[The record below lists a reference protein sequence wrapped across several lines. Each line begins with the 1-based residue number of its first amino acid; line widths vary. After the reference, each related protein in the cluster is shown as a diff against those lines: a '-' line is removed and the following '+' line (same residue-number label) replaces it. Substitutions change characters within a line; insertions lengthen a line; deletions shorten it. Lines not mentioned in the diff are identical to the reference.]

1 MLVVRFSIM
10 FSRPPRLALALILPA
25 LVALG
30 ACTTPPKA
38 KLQEDFSSS
47 AASPY
52 TRTFDVTSAEAC
64 EGARRALLSQ
74 GYMTTLVRPD
84 TVDATKNFQ
93 PASDS
98 HFTVEFHIVCTAG
111 DDATNSSIIYA
122 NAVQNG
128 YALKK
133 SDTSASVGLSVL
145 GSLSLPIRSNSDAMV
160 KISSE
165 TIQAG
170 KFYDRFFDLVGHYLA
185 NVVRSAPVPGNNV
198 DATPL
203 PPPAP
208 APALVVTTL
217 PAAPGSNAAPVIVP
231 VAASGSAAASA
242 AQGAAPPPSTPV
254 AAATPAHE
262 IAAAPQETA
271 PAKASSAAPAIATDN
286 APAIAASPASGTAA
300 SPQ

>member
-1 MLVVRFSIM
+1 M
-10 FSRPPRLALALILPA
+10 FSRPSRVALALTLPA
-25 LVALG
+25 LAVLA
-30 ACTTPPKA
+30 ACSTPPKA
-38 KLQEDFSSS
+38 KLQEDFVNGS
-47 AASPY
+47 ASPY
-52 TRTFDVTSAEAC
+52 TRTFQVGSTEAC

-111 DDATNSSIIYA
+111 DDATNSSIVYA

-165 TIQAG
+165 TIQSG
-170 KFYDRFFDLVGHYLA
+170 KFYNGFFDLVGHYLA
-185 NVVRSAPVPGNNV
+185 NVVRSSPVPGDTV
-198 DATPL
+198 SATPL
-203 PPPAP
+203 PMPPAP
-208 APALVVTTL
+208 PALVVTPMPATL
-217 PAAPGSNAAPVIVP
+217 GGNAAPVIMPAAQAQAAAATAIPATPAVSATSAAP
-231 VAASGSAAASA
+231 VAAPIAPMAPLGSTV
-242 AQGAAPPPSTPV
+242 PMM
-254 AAATPAHE
+254 PAHE
-262 IAAAPQETA
+262 TTA
-271 PAKASSAAPAIATDN
+271 LDST
-286 APAIAASPASGTAA
+286 PAIAASPASGAAA

>member
-1 MLVVRFSIM
+1 MS
-10 FSRPPRLALALILPA
+10 SRPSRVALALTLPA
-25 LVALG
+25 LAVLA
-30 ACTTPPKA
+30 ACSTPPKA
-38 KLQEDFSSS
+38 KLQEDFVDGS
-47 AASPY
+47 ASPY
-52 TRTFDVTSAEAC
+52 TRTFQVGSTEAC

-111 DDATNSSIIYA
+111 DDATNSSIVYA

-165 TIQAG
+165 TIQSG
-170 KFYDRFFDLVGHYLA
+170 KFYNGFFDLVGHYLA
-185 NVVRSAPVPGNNV
+185 NVVRSSPVPG
-198 DATPL
+198 DTISATPL
-203 PPPAP
+203 PMAPA
-208 APALVVTTL
+208 APALVVTPM
-217 PAAPGSNAAPVIVP
+217 PATPGGNAAPVITPATQAPAAATATPAAP
-231 VAASGSAAASA
+231 VAAPIAPMTPLVPAVPMMPMHETTALGS
-242 AQGAAPPPSTPV
+242 T
-254 AAATPAHE
+254 
-262 IAAAPQETA
+262 
-271 PAKASSAAPAIATDN
+271 
-286 APAIAASPASGTAA
+286 PAIAASPASDAAA
-300 SPQ
+300 STQ

>member
-1 MLVVRFSIM
+1 M
-10 FSRPPRLALALILPA
+10 FSRLSRVALALTLPA
-25 LVALG
+25 LALLA
-30 ACTTPPKA
+30 ACSTPPKA
-38 KLQEDFSSS
+38 KLQEDFVNSS
-47 AASPY
+47 ASPY
-52 TRTFDVTSAEAC
+52 TRTFEVGSTEAC

-74 GYMTTLVRPD
+74 GYMTTLARPD

-111 DDATNSSIIYA
+111 DDATNSSIVYA

-165 TIQAG
+165 TIQSG
-170 KFYDRFFDLVGHYLA
+170 KFYNGFFDLVGHYLA
-185 NVVRSAPVPGNNV
+185 NVVRSSPVPG
-198 DATPL
+198 DTISATPL
-203 PPPAP
+203 PMPPAP
-208 APALVVTTL
+208 PALVVTPMPATL
-217 PAAPGSNAAPVIVP
+217 GGNAAPVIMPAAQAPAAAPATSATPATPTIPATPAAP
-231 VAASGSAAASA
+231 VAAPI
-242 AQGAAPPPSTPV
+242 APPTPLVPTVPMMPTHETTALDSTP
-254 AAATPAHE
+254 
-262 IAAAPQETA
+262 
-271 PAKASSAAPAIATDN
+271 S
-286 APAIAASPASGTAA
+286 IAASPASGVAA

>member
-1 MLVVRFSIM
+1 MSSRRSRAALVS
-10 FSRPPRLALALILPA
+10 ILPVLA
-25 LVALG
+25 ALG
-30 ACTTPPKA
+30 ACSTPPKA
-38 KLQEDFSSS
+38 KLQEDFISNGT
-47 AASPY
+47 SPY
-52 TRTFDVTSAEAC
+52 TRTFEVTSTEAC

-84 TVDATKNFQ
+84 SVDATKNFQ

-111 DDATNSSIIYA
+111 DDATNSSIVYA

-165 TIQAG
+165 TIQTG
-170 KFYDRFFDLVGHYLA
+170 RFYDGFFDLVGHYLA
-185 NVVRSAPVPGNNV
+185 NVVRSAPVP
-198 DATPL
+198 DATVSVTPM
-203 PPPAP
+203 PPPAA
-208 APALVVTTL
+208 APALVVTPMPATPGGNVAPVIMPAAQTASAD
-217 PAAPGSNAAPVIVP
+217 PAAP
-231 VAASGSAAASA
+231 ASA
-242 AQGAAPPPSTPV
+242 TSAS
-254 AAATPAHE
+254 AATPAP
-262 IAAAPQETA
+262 AAPVHEAALPPEPAPPHQTTTA
-271 PAKASSAAPAIATDN
+271 LDAT
-286 APAIAASPASGTAA
+286 PAIAASPASSAAA

>member
-1 MLVVRFSIM
+1 MLAVPRLVVRSFIM
-10 FSRPPRLALALILPA
+10 LTRRPSRVALALLLPG
-25 LVALG
+25 LVAFA
-30 ACTTPPKA
+30 ACSTPPKA
-38 KLQEDFSSS
+38 KLQEDFVSNG
-47 AASPY
+47 ASPY
-52 TRTFDVTSAEAC
+52 TRTFDVSSIEAC

-98 HFTVEFHIVCTAG
+98 HFVVEFHIVCTAG
-111 DDATNSSIIYA
+111 DDATNSSIVYV

-185 NVVRSAPVPGNNV
+185 NVVRSTPVPGDTV
-198 DATPL
+198 AAKPL
-203 PPPAP
+203 PV
-208 APALVVTTL
+208 APALVVMPE
-217 PAAPGSNAAPVIVP
+217 PAAVGGNAAPVIVP
-231 VAASGSAAASA
+231 
-242 AQGAAPPPSTPV
+242 APDALPALDSTP
-254 AAATPAHE
+254 ALDGSTPAM
-262 IAAAPQETA
+262 
-271 PAKASSAAPAIATDN
+271 
-286 APAIAASPASGTAA
+286 AASPASAA
-300 SPQ
+300 GSSQ